1 MSNGLLLWVD
11 DEIELLRAHIIFLEK
26 KGYEVVTVTNG
37 TDAIDQCRQKT
48 FDLILLDEMMP
59 GLSGLETLQSIKEIS
74 PATPVVMV
82 TKSEEENIMDQAI
95 GSKIADYL
103 IKPVNPSQIL
113 LTLKKN
119 IHRKEIV
126 TEITQSGYQ
135 QSIQDIALQISDCKT
150 YNDWMNVYK
159 RLVHWELE
167 LSSTD
172 SSMTEMLNMQ
182 KEEANNGFAKYIK
195 ANYMDWVAPQQTGAS
210 SASRGTLRL
219 SQMRQAPKN
228 TQADNEDRPLMSM
241 DIFKKKIFPMLDNGE
256 KVFMIVID
264 NFRLDQWR
272 MLSQEIGDMFDIDE
286 QTYMSI
292 LPTATQYARNAIFS
306 GLMPVQIAQMFPEL
320 WVDEDEEEG
329 KNLNEEPLIR
339 TQIERF
345 RRRDTFSYHKIND
358 SAGADKFL
366 QKFNQLEANDLNVV
380 VINFIDMLSHAR
392 TESKMVRELANDE
405 SAYRSITLS
414 WFRHSVLADL
424 FKLLSQSNYTVVITT
439 DHGSIRASK
448 PVKII
453 GDRNTNTNLR
463 YKLGKNLNYNAKE
476 VFVIKEPHKA
486 QLPAP
491 NLSTSYVFATG
502 NSFFAYPN
510 NYNYYVSY
518 YKDTFQHGGISLEE
532 MIVPLITL
540 KARKR

>member
-11 DEIELLRAHIIFLEK
+11 DEIELLKSHIIFLEK
-26 KGYEVVTVTNG
+26 KGYDVTTVSNG
-37 TDAIDQCRQKT
+37 TDAIEQCMQRT
-48 FDLILLDEMMP
+48 YDLVLLDEMMP
-59 GLSGLETLQSIKEIS
+59 GLSGLETLQRIKEIS

-103 IKPVNPSQIL
+103 IKPVNPNQIL

-126 TEITQSGYQ
+126 TEVTQSGYQ
-135 QSIQDIALQISDCKT
+135 QNFQDIATKIMTCRSFQ
-150 YNDWMNVYK
+150 DWVDVYK

-172 SSMTEMLNMQ
+172 SNMTEMLKMQ

-195 ANYMDWVAPQQTGAS
+195 HNYLDWVDEA
-210 SASRGTLRL
+210 
-219 SQMRQAPKN
+219 
-228 TQADNEDRPLMSM
+228 TQERPLMSP
-241 DIFKKKIFPMLDNGE
+241 DIFKKKIFPLLNAGN
-256 KVFMIVID
+256 KVFLIVID
-264 NFRLDQWR
+264 NFRYDQWR
-272 MLSQEIGDMFDIDE
+272 MLAQEIGDMFDIEEDI
-286 QTYMSI
+286 YMSI

-306 GLMPVQIAQMFPEL
+306 GLMPNKIAEMFSDL

-329 KNLNEEPLIR
+329 KNLNEGPLIQ

-345 RRRDTFSYHKIND
+345 RRHDTYSYHKIND
-358 SAGADKFL
+358 STGAEKFMEKLNTL
-366 QKFNQLEANDLNVV
+366 QKNDLNVLV
-380 VINFIDMLSHAR
+380 VNFIDMLSHAR
-392 TESKMVRELANDE
+392 TESKMVRELANNE

-414 WFRHSVLADL
+414 WFRHSVLSEL
-424 FKLLSQSNYTVVITT
+424 FKQLSQSDYKIIITT
-439 DHGSIRASK
+439 DHGSIRVSK
-448 PVKII
+448 PIKII

-463 YKLGKNLNYNAKE
+463 YKLGKNLSYDSKD
-476 VFVIKEPHKA
+476 VFTIKEPKKA

-491 NLSTSYVFATG
+491 NLSTSYVFASG
-502 NSFFAYPN
+502 DMFFAYPN

-518 YKDTFQHGGISLEE
+518 YKDTFQHGGISMEE
-532 MIVPLITL
+532 MLIPLITVTP
-540 KARKR
+540 RKR